1 VEQENREENINISG
15 NDIVNTTETGESPEE
30 SETRLPTGQ
39 PKLVPVLDLPEDVLE
54 NEESMNE
61 LEQEFIKKYLLK
73 RFGRR

>member
-15 NDIVNTTETGESPEE
+15 NDIVNTTETEE
-30 SETRLPTGQ
+30 SSEASEVRLRTGQ